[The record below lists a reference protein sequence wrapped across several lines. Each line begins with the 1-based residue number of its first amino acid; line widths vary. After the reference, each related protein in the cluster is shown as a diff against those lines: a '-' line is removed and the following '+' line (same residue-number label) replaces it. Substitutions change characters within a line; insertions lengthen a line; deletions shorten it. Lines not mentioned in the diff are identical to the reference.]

1 MKKYKLAIFDLDGTL
16 LETLEDLHDSTNH
29 ALVSQGLPPRT
40 LDEVRRFVGNGI
52 HKLIERAVPEGSS
65 SETVEQVFEEF
76 KTWYAVHCN
85 DKTSAYDGI
94 KEMLLALRKAGVR
107 TAVVSNKADFGV
119 QTLCKTYFSGLLDV
133 AVGQREGIRLKP
145 APDSVNEVLRLLEIR
160 REDAVYIGDSDVDID
175 TARNA
180 GMDCISV
187 TWGFRRREFLLEH
200 GAVILA
206 DKPAELEQILC
217 G

>member
-94 KEMLLALRKAGVR
+94 KEMLLALRKAGVH

-206 DKPAELEQILC
+206 DKPENLEEIIC

>member
-85 DKTSAYDGI
+85 DKTHAYDGI

-206 DKPAELEQILC
+206 DKPENLEEIIC

>member
-76 KTWYAVHCN
+76 KTLYAVHCN
-85 DKTSAYDGI
+85 DKTHAYDGI
-94 KEMLLALRKAGVR
+94 EDMLRTLRKAGVR

-133 AVGQREGIRLKP
+133 AVGQREGIRFKP

-206 DKPAELEQILC
+206 DKPENLEEIIC